1 MMCADEYTLEWK
13 QVQKELE
20 SIKRCL
26 NNQNYGNAMDRLA
39 NLKCNVD
46 TMVIQEKEEQISD
59 IEYKFKTIH
68 DLLIVPLEK
77 IPAFCKDL
85 ELWLSTM
92 KIVEGAGMKA
102 KNTDEFIWIDD
113 NRHDV
118 KVKITVEQIQSKESP
133 DEQG

>member
-46 TMVIQEKEEQISD
+46 TMVIQEKEE
-59 IEYKFKTIH
+59 
-68 DLLIVPLEK
+68 
-77 IPAFCKDL
+77 
-85 ELWLSTM
+85 
-92 KIVEGAGMKA
+92 
-102 KNTDEFIWIDD
+102 
-113 NRHDV
+113 
-118 KVKITVEQIQSKESP
+118 
-133 DEQG
+133 